1 MKKERVNHA
10 DIIIMNDNNLGYVGG
25 ERESQRIII
34 QAASQKYKVAVVQP
48 GEYDE
53 NIPNTEF
60 YYRTKA
66 RRMKFLIKNP
76 IAFVAYIFK
85 VGKLINKI
93 QPKVIH
99 TQSQVCFFIVSL
111 LRRLHLISRKTMFIH
126 TDRGLYTKYNTFFKK
141 LFLFSFKYLD
151 MLITTTEFNKVSW
164 KEANEEKHIHLAY
177 KVIGNT
183 AGDIYESID
192 MTKIPENRDYLTIGF
207 AGRYCD
213 WKGWPLAEEICKK
226 VNSKSP
232 KTHFSMMVGCF
243 DEKDEINTQ
252 KMFDRMTA
260 LYGDRFNGKINVP
273 FEDMEE
279 FYYDID
285 VYILTS
291 WKKSESFGR
300 TIVEAMSRMTAVLT
314 TDAGGSVEVVN
325 KPYTVCDKAKDFAS
339 MILKWEKSP
348 EELKQEKEVNFKR
361 AHDVYS
367 LDQNISNY
375 MMLYDESMK
384 NLSYKNKKREK

>member
-1 MKKERVNHA
+1 MREKIVNHA

-34 QAASQKYKVAVVQP
+34 KAASQKYKVAVVQP

-53 NIPNTEF
+53 SIPNTEF
-60 YYRTKA
+60 YYETKV

-76 IAFVAYIFK
+76 FAFIAYIFK
-85 VGKLINKI
+85 ISKLINKI

-111 LRRLHLISRKTMFIH
+111 LRRLHLISRNTMFVH

-141 LFLFSFKYLD
+141 LFQFSFKYLD
-151 MLITTTEFNKVSW
+151 VLVTTTEFNKVSW
-164 KEANEEKHIHLAY
+164 REANEEKNIDLVY

-183 AGDIYESID
+183 AGAIYESID
-192 MTKIPENRDYLTIGF
+192 MTRIPENRDYLTIGF

-213 WKGWPLAEEICKK
+213 WKDWPLAEEICKNVSNK
-226 VNSKSP
+226 LP

-243 DEKDEINTQ
+243 DEKDEIETQ
-252 KMFDRMTA
+252 KMFDRTTA
-260 LYGDRFNGKINVP
+260 LYGERFNGKINVP

-291 WKKSESFGR
+291 WKKTESFGR

-325 KPYTVCDKAKDFAS
+325 KPYTVCDKAKDFAG
-339 MILKWEKSP
+339 IIQKWEKYP
-348 EELKQEKEVNFKR
+348 EELKQEKNDNFKR
-361 AHDVYS
+361 AHEVYS
-367 LDQNISNY
+367 LERNISSY

-384 NLSYKNKKREK
+384 SLP